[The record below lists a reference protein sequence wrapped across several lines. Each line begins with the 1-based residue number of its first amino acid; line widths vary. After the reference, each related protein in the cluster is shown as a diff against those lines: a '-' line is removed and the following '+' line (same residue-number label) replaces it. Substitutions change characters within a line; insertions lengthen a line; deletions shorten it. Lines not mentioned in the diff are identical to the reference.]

1 MTNPGTEHGTE
12 SRRLPLTGVS
22 IADAVDPSR
31 PKRVMGFRD
40 LLLFYVVTGISLR
53 WIATAAAAGPS
64 AIVIWVGAWLAFY
77 TPLALSVIE
86 LSSRYPNEGGLYVWS
101 KRAFGD
107 FSGFMA
113 AWTYWTSNLPYFPA
127 VLYFAASNVLF
138 MRQAEWSHLSANP
151 TFFIIFALMTLT
163 AATILNVVGLD
174 VGKWL
179 HNVGAL
185 AMWIPVAIVIGMGF
199 VSWHRFG
206 SATTFSVHTMTPSV
220 RLNDIIFWSVLT
232 FAFGG
237 CETASF
243 MSEEIKNARRTIP
256 LALFVGGLTVS
267 FCYIIGTVCVLLALP
282 SSEVNSLQGLV
293 QAIAKTSDRV
303 GLPWFLPVAAFLI
316 ALSNIGASGAYLAA
330 VARLPFVAG
339 IDRYL
344 PPAFG
349 KLHPRW
355 GTPWVAL
362 VVQSAIG
369 AVFIFLGQAGT
380 SVKGAYDVLV
390 SMGVITYFI
399 PYLYL
404 FASMFKLQSE
414 PAGAEVIRVPGGK
427 PIAYALSILGFTT
440 TLFTI
445 ALSVL
450 PPPDEPNKPLAV
462 LKIVGGC
469 GTLVVIGMCLYWAG
483 KRRATRIA

>member
-1 MTNPGTEHGTE
+1 VTQPGAEHGIA
-12 SRRLPLTGVS
+12 LPGAGVS
-22 IADAVDPSR
+22 IADAADPNR
-31 PKRVMGFRD
+31 PKPVMGFRD

-64 AIVIWVGAWLAFY
+64 SVVIWIGAWLTFY

-127 VLYFAASNVLF
+127 VLYFAALNLLY
-138 MRQAEWSHLSANP
+138 MRHEKWAYLSTNA
-151 TFFIIFALMTLT
+151 TFCIVFSLVTL
-163 AATILNVVGLD
+163 AGATLLNVVGLD
-174 VGKWL
+174 VGRWL
-179 HNVGAL
+179 HNLGAL
-185 AMWIPVAIVIGMGF
+185 AMWIPVGIIVAMGLF
-199 VSWHRFG
+199 AWHRFG
-206 SATTFSVHTMTPSV
+206 SATAFTLHSMTPSV
-220 RLNDIIFWSVLT
+220 HFNDIIFWSVLT

-243 MSEEIKNARRTIP
+243 MGEEIKNPRRTIP
-256 LALFVGGLTVS
+256 WALFSAGVTVA

-282 SSEVNSLQGLV
+282 SSEVSSLQGLV
-293 QAIAKTSDRV
+293 QAIAKTSERV
-303 GLPWFLPVAAFLI
+303 GLPGILPLAAFLI

-344 PPAFG
+344 PRAFG
-349 KLHPRW
+349 SLHPRW

-362 VVQSAIG
+362 VVQAAIG
-369 AVFIFLGQAGT
+369 GVFIFLGQAGT

-404 FASMFKLQSE
+404 FAAMFKLQSAA
-414 PAGAEVIRVPGGK
+414 PGANVIRVPGGR
-427 PIAYALSILGFTT
+427 PVAYVLAIMGFTT

-462 LKIVGGC
+462 FKIVGGC
-469 GTLVVIGMCLYWAG
+469 GALLLIGVLLYLRG
-483 KRRATRIA
+483 KRRALNG